1 MGDDGNKNDSLFPA
15 MSFGDHL
22 EELRLRLILVL
33 AGVALAC
40 IVCVCFGKFI
50 IAFIEKP
57 FIDVMG
63 NEARLQ
69 SLAPAEGIISYMNI
83 CLIAGF
89 VLASPWVFYQLWMF
103 VAAGLYEK
111 EKRYVYKAV
120 PFSVGLFIAGAL
132 FFIFVIAPVTLR
144 FLVLFNRQ
152 ILGVESNFTFK
163 NYISF
168 IMLMML
174 VFGLSFQTPIVVLIL
189 TKTGIVP
196 LDAFRRW
203 RRFVILAIV
212 IIAAS
217 IIPGSDPFSLIAL
230 SLPMYL
236 LYELGIL
243 LSCISL
249 NKKSS
254 EQGSEES

>member
-15 MSFGDHL
+15 LSVGDHR

-120 PFSVGLFIAGAL
+120 PFS
-132 FFIFVIAPVTLR
+132 
-144 FLVLFNRQ
+144 
-152 ILGVESNFTFK
+152 
-163 NYISF
+163 
-168 IMLMML
+168 
-174 VFGLSFQTPIVVLIL
+174 
-189 TKTGIVP
+189 
-196 LDAFRRW
+196 
-203 RRFVILAIV
+203 
-212 IIAAS
+212 
-217 IIPGSDPFSLIAL
+217 
-230 SLPMYL
+230 
-236 LYELGIL
+236 
-243 LSCISL
+243 
-249 NKKSS
+249 
-254 EQGSEES
+254 